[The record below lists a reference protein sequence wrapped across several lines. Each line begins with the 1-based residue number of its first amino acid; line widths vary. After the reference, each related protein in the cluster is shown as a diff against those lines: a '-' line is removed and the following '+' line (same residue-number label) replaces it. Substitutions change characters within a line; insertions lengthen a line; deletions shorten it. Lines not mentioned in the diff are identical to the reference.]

1 MTSKRDR
8 LDDLKWEYQNLPDK
22 RKKYARYL
30 KFLIQELE
38 DDETFELAGRNIKRE
53 NS

>member
-38 DDETFELAGRNIKRE
+38 DDETF
-53 NS
+53 